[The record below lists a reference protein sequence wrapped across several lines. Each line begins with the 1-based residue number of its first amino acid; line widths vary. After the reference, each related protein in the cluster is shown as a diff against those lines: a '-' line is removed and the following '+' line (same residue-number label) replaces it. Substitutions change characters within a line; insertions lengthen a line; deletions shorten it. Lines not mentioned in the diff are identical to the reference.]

1 MLFSLF
7 GPIVPDAKIP
17 NRDREG
23 CISIKENIGDG
34 DHDDDAYYDYD
45 DDETN
50 KSNSKIYLP
59 ENMEVNG

>member
-1 MLFSLF
+1 MQKYQTAIERVVFRLR
-7 GPIVPDAKIP
+7 KIY
-17 NRDREG
+17 
-23 CISIKENIGDG
+23 CDG